1 MCYYAHPELISQ
13 PRSFAETTTALPTI
27 DKSKGAALALGA
39 RYAGGERWCCYQ
51 RSGQNAAHVHGAGKG
66 VGGKPFKHA
75 GEISF
80 A

>member
-39 RYAGGERWCCYQ
+39 RYAGGGCWCCYQ
-51 RSGQNAAHVHGAGKG
+51 RSGEKDVNGHGAGKG
-66 VGGKPFKHA
+66 AGSKPF
-75 GEISF
+75 
-80 A
+80 